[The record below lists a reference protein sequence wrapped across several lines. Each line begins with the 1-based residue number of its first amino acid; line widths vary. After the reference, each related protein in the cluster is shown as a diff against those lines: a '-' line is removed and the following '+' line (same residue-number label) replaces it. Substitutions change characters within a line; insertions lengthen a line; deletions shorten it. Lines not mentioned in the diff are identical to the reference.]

1 MIRIVGLLIASALA
15 VIGIRLAAPAQAAPF
30 KNCTQAKAAGYCDIP
45 EDSPYYGSWLDRDQD
60 GLGCEC

>member
-1 MIRIVGLLIASALA
+1 MIRTLGLLICAALGA
-15 VIGIRLAAPAQAAPF
+15 AAIGLAAPAQAVPF

-45 EDSPYYGSWLDRDQD
+45 SDSPYYGSWLDRDDD